1 MPAKNH
7 FKMIGIAIQIPE
19 RAKAALERQARAR
32 GIASSLWAGQVFD
45 MGFAAVCARE
55 KSMPIADADLDA
67 IVGGTLLLMSRE
79 EWDTADIAA
88 KLGVPEAT
96 IERIIAAWCEYRRAA

>member
-19 RAKAALERQARAR
+19 RAKAALERQGARTR
-32 GIASSLWAGQVFD
+32 HRLQSVAGQVFD

-55 KSMPIADADLDA
+55 KSMPIADADSTPLSA
-67 IVGGTLLLMSRE
+67 E
-79 EWDTADIAA
+79 
-88 KLGVPEAT
+88 P
-96 IERIIAAWCEYRRAA
+96 CC